1 MMSTK
6 KSDPQLF
13 DKSNT
18 TVPGNTYLRLVKILS
33 HFEFLLT
40 KLQNEYFWIFLILFV
55 VLKFCRSL
63 KNWFLPFRDVANIKE
78 RYISLC
84 IPLKECEKNKIREK
98 LQKSRALRALGFFHF
113 SIFSWIFS
121 FFHTFLKVRV
131 KKNIIQNIF

>member
-55 VLKFCRSL
+55 VLKFCRSHTVYVML
-63 KNWFLPFRDVANIKE
+63 FSQNTFHGDEARRPLPISEEFDINETVKVHLQFL
-78 RYISLC
+78 
-84 IPLKECEKNKIREK
+84 
-98 LQKSRALRALGFFHF
+98 Q
-113 SIFSWIFS
+113 
-121 FFHTFLKVRV
+121 
-131 KKNIIQNIF
+131 